1 MLEFR
6 LFLSQ
11 RFHFCQLGGGCGWVA
26 VPDRFSMQLLILP
39 AGLGWAAAPGGRGLR
54 ALSAAPEVTRWVLSL
69 ALSPRKAEMMPFLP
83 LPPFSF

>member
-1 MLEFR
+1 MLGFR

-39 AGLGWAAAPGGRGLR
+39 AGLGCGAGRQRAAGSVSG
-54 ALSAAPEVTRWVLSL
+54 T
-69 ALSPRKAEMMPFLP
+69 
-83 LPPFSF
+83 